1 MTKALMIL
9 LAAAAA
15 WACAG
20 DASPSTT
27 ALVRDSAGVRIVEHP
42 TSFAADTWHLA
53 TTPSLSIGAEE
64 GANSLDRVEGAHQLS
79 DGRVVVANRG
89 TRQLKYFD
97 SQGNLLH
104 NVAREGEGPGELSW
118 ISWSVTCG
126 TDSVYVWDPFLA
138 RLSVFGPSGGFARSV
153 NLRLEDNTPPT
164 GDATCDDG
172 MILMQRRVPLPR
184 QAGPRRDRVGL
195 VLFDLDGRL
204 VYDLGEFPGPER
216 YFWANPEGTGG
227 TDGPR
232 PLGKTTVH
240 ALGQGRVYVGSADE
254 YELRV
259 LDLDQT
265 LQQLIRRSPS
275 DRRITNTHLETY
287 ISARLANVTDP
298 NRRRRDE
305 RYWRNMEYPET
316 FPAYAH
322 LLLDA
327 PGNLWVQDFVKP
339 GDSVQTWNVFSPSG
353 EQLATITAPV
363 GLHVY
368 EVGDAYVLG
377 VTRDELDVE
386 YVQLY
391 DLIKSGR

>member
-27 ALVRDSAGVRIVEHP
+27 ALIRDSAGVRIVEHP
-42 TSFAADTWHLA
+42 ASFAADTWHLA
-53 TTPSLSIGAEE
+53 TTPSLRIGAEE

-104 NVAREGEGPGELSW
+104 NAAREGEGPGELSW

-227 TDGPR
+227 TDGKDR
-232 PLGKTTVH
+232 PSTIPLWTDAPKFTKSVKNGKRYIAGSGNDTFHIAHLYSDTDDLYDMGY
-240 ALGQGRVYVGSADE
+240 ALGQLFPDASGS
-254 YELRV
+254 
-259 LDLDQT
+259 
-265 LQQLIRRSPS
+265 
-275 DRRITNTHLETY
+275 
-287 ISARLANVTDP
+287 
-298 NRRRRDE
+298 
-305 RYWRNMEYPET
+305 
-316 FPAYAH
+316 F
-322 LLLDA
+322 
-327 PGNLWVQDFVKP
+327 
-339 GDSVQTWNVFSPSG
+339 
-353 EQLATITAPV
+353 
-363 GLHVY
+363 
-368 EVGDAYVLG
+368 
-377 VTRDELDVE
+377 
-386 YVQLY
+386 
-391 DLIKSGR
+391 